1 MPSDTEVASTIAE
14 LRQRVH
20 ELRAELEQ
28 AERERDEALE
38 RVQTRIEESSI
49 YRVYDEAMARAQA
62 AEARLAKVPALVE
75 ALRPFTEWDF
85 DQEPSPPLPEITR
98 LVFREDQQRARD
110 ALAVWEQE

>member
-28 AERERDEALE
+28 AKRERDELLHYEDRAL
-38 RVQTRIEESSI
+38 T
-49 YRVYDEAMARAQA
+49 

-75 ALRPFTEWDF
+75 ALRLIGDPTDERNH
-85 DQEPSPPLPEITR
+85 ERHPSKI
-98 LVFREDQQRARD
+98 ARD
-110 ALAVWEQE
+110 ALAVWERV